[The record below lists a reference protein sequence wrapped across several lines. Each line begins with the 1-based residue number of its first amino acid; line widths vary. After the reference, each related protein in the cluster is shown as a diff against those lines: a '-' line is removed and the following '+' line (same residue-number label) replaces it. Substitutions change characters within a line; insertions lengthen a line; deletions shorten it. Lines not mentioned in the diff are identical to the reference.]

1 MNKTEVLA
9 LDVCWKCCR
18 QKV

>member
-1 MNKTEVLA
+1 MNETEVLA